1 MNYINH
7 FLMSTRT
14 TFHLPTRTWSTR
26 NQEKKSVS
34 KPKEE
39 KIKETNKEIKKGE
52 WKRMFNELLGS
63 FFNVHKNHI
72 PFSHTHMKYKKSEP
86 KEEKIKEINK
96 EIKKGEWKRMF
107 NELLGSFF

>member
-1 MNYINH
+1 
-7 FLMSTRT
+7 
-14 TFHLPTRTWSTR
+14 
-26 NQEKKSVS
+26 
-34 KPKEE
+34 
-39 KIKETNKEIKKGE
+39 
-52 WKRMFNELLGS
+52 MFNELLGS